1 MKKISRKN
9 IDISAS
15 NWVDKGKFMGHI
27 SKLPASVANHTT
39 TITTDN
45 NLKKK
50 SQYYTYSPL
59 FHKLQIWNFATVDIR
74 IKIGIRLKELRNE
87 KGLSQE
93 KFSFICEL
101 DRTYIASI
109 EQGKRNVSVA
119 NIEKIA
125 NALDMSVYQF
135 FKSDLFK

>member
-1 MKKISRKN
+1 LKTL
-9 IDISAS
+9 
-15 NWVDKGKFMGHI
+15 HI
-27 SKLPASVANHTT
+27 YKLPASVKNRHNDHQQSKVTS
-39 TITTDN
+39 IKN
-45 NLKKK
+45 
-50 SQYYTYSPL
+50 QHYTYSPL
-59 FHKLQIWNFATVDIR
+59 FHKLQIWNFAIVDIR

-93 KFSFICEL
+93 KFSSICEL

-125 NALDMSVYQF
+125 KALDMSVYQF

>member
-1 MKKISRKN
+1 
-9 IDISAS
+9 
-15 NWVDKGKFMGHI
+15 
-27 SKLPASVANHTT
+27 
-39 TITTDN
+39 
-45 NLKKK
+45 
-50 SQYYTYSPL
+50 
-59 FHKLQIWNFATVDIR
+59 VDIR
-74 IKIGIRLKELRNE
+74 IKIGKRLRELRTK

-109 EQGKRNVSVA
+109 EQGKRNVSIA

-125 NALDMSVYQF
+125 KALDMSIHEF

>member
-1 MKKISRKN
+1 
-9 IDISAS
+9 
-15 NWVDKGKFMGHI
+15 
-27 SKLPASVANHTT
+27 
-39 TITTDN
+39 
-45 NLKKK
+45 
-50 SQYYTYSPL
+50 
-59 FHKLQIWNFATVDIR
+59 VDIR

-93 KFSFICEL
+93 KFSSICEL

-125 NALDMSVYQF
+125 KALDMSVYQF